1 MFGGQYKGF
10 ALKISLVAN
19 AEDLP
24 VEILL
29 EANTTHLPMQYFG
42 GKYKGFT
49 YKNIPGGPYKGL
61 AYRYG
66 DIFGGKYKGFA
77 YGNIFGRMYN

>member
-1 MFGGQYKGF
+1 MFGGKYKGF

-19 AEDLP
+19 SEDSP

-42 GKYKGFT
+42 GEYKGFT
-49 YKNIPGGPYKGL
+49 NKKYSWRHIQRIGL
-61 AYRYG
+61 PVWEY
-66 DIFGGKYKGFA
+66 FGGKYKRLA